1 MPILKPIS
9 GHGSTGGIR
18 RYLEKGGRAL
28 ARDLFNLSY
37 DERDAGA
44 LGEGAKE
51 ACAWDAEMD
60 ATRAAFGTDAPWRGK
75 PARTFKHFVLSPD
88 PGDDIDL
95 AALRELACSWA
106 LKHFG
111 DHEIAIVYHDD
122 NARGIP
128 HAHIVVNNA
137 NLRTGYRMQTQHPE
151 DLNRDL
157 QDMARERGLSGLSN
171 DRAPES
177 PSKARGHAGAGGPR
191 SRRSVYLGR
200 AEKEIMRSGGYSWVG
215 DIRARV
221 ALAKTTARDEAEFL
235 GVLDALGVH
244 VADNSAKARRDD
256 WVFSLAEEP
265 SKKVSGERLG
275 FAYGKEMLRRRFERG
290 GGLPSHG
297 RERRAHPRGRR
308 ARPRAQRPLGAE
320 QALLGARDLREVRR
334 RVHRGVRAQDG
345 DARAPRPGGRR
356 GVPPPRGRPLLHG
369 RERSHAPQDPL
380 RGRWRARCG
389 RGKLARRAPR
399 GRATAHPRRRAPAGP
414 AGPAQGEGPEMMV
427 RIEYEGGRTT
437 LFDTLSFTEGS
448 PFSGANMLTE
458 FELEMREEPE
468 KGLWLTANWHQVRDD
483 WRADAPAD
491 GIPAARR
498 SRGWRFMLASE
509 AELGRARRVLLDGDE
524 AFARVRGYLCDAA
537 AIGACYRE
545 HVGPPS
551 KPLKSQ
557 IRDLQRALGRAEVP
571 GVPDE
576 LARLLAEE
584 KEEGA
589 DEGARKVNEDWGDV
603 DEEAW

>member
-44 LGEGAKE
+44 LGEDAKE

-157 QDMARERGLSGLSN
+157 QDMAR
-171 DRAPES
+171 
-177 PSKARGHAGAGGPR
+177 
-191 SRRSVYLGR
+191 
-200 AEKEIMRSGGYSWVG
+200 
-215 DIRARV
+215 
-221 ALAKTTARDEAEFL
+221 DEAEFL
-235 GVLDALGVH
+235 GILDALGVH

-256 WVFSLAEEP
+256 WVFILAEEP

-275 FAYGKEMLRRRFERG
+275 FVYGKEMLRRRFEREG
-290 GGLPSHG
+290 AYRPTDASTARIREAAERALELNDLSELSRLSSALETCAKFDVESIEEFGLRMSTL
-297 RERRAHPRGRR
+297 ERRGQAGGEGYRRLEAARAYMAENGLMPLKTRYGDDRGRGAAEVNSRDGRREDEQQRILAAERQRAQRDQRRERGRR
-308 ARPRAQRPLGAE
+308 
-320 QALLGARDLREVRR
+320 
-334 RVHRGVRAQDG
+334 
-345 DARAPRPGGRR
+345 
-356 GVPPPRGRPLLHG
+356 
-369 RERSHAPQDPL
+369 
-380 RGRWRARCG
+380 
-389 RGKLARRAPR
+389 
-399 GRATAHPRRRAPAGP
+399 
-414 AGPAQGEGPEMMV
+414 
-427 RIEYEGGRTT
+427 
-437 LFDTLSFTEGS
+437 
-448 PFSGANMLTE
+448 
-458 FELEMREEPE
+458 
-468 KGLWLTANWHQVRDD
+468 
-483 WRADAPAD
+483 
-491 GIPAARR
+491 
-498 SRGWRFMLASE
+498 
-509 AELGRARRVLLDGDE
+509 
-524 AFARVRGYLCDAA
+524 
-537 AIGACYRE
+537 
-545 HVGPPS
+545 
-551 KPLKSQ
+551 
-557 IRDLQRALGRAEVP
+557 
-571 GVPDE
+571 
-576 LARLLAEE
+576 
-584 KEEGA
+584 
-589 DEGARKVNEDWGDV
+589 
-603 DEEAW
+603 

>member
-44 LGEGAKE
+44 LGEDAKE

-95 AALRELACSWA
+95 ATLRELACSWA
-106 LKHFG
+106 LRHFG

-177 PSKARGHAGAGGPR
+177 PSKARGRAGAGGPR

-221 ALAKTTARDEAEFL
+221 ALAKTTARDEAEFF
-235 GVLDALGVH
+235 GILDALGVH

-265 SKKVSGERLG
+265 SKKVTGERLG
-275 FAYGKEMLRRRFERG
+275 FVYGKEMLRRRFEREG
-290 GGLPSHG
+290 AYRPTDASAARIREAAERALELNDLSELSRLSSALETCAKFGLATPIWTI
-297 RERRAHPRGRR
+297 
-308 ARPRAQRPLGAE
+308 
-320 QALLGARDLREVRR
+320 
-334 RVHRGVRAQDG
+334 
-345 DARAPRPGGRR
+345 PGGTA
-356 GVPPPRGRPLLHG
+356 PPP
-369 RERSHAPQDPL
+369 
-380 RGRWRARCG
+380 
-389 RGKLARRAPR
+389 
-399 GRATAHPRRRAPAGP
+399 
-414 AGPAQGEGPEMMV
+414 
-427 RIEYEGGRTT
+427 
-437 LFDTLSFTEGS
+437 
-448 PFSGANMLTE
+448 
-458 FELEMREEPE
+458 
-468 KGLWLTANWHQVRDD
+468 
-483 WRADAPAD
+483 
-491 GIPAARR
+491 
-498 SRGWRFMLASE
+498 
-509 AELGRARRVLLDGDE
+509 
-524 AFARVRGYLCDAA
+524 
-537 AIGACYRE
+537 
-545 HVGPPS
+545 
-551 KPLKSQ
+551 
-557 IRDLQRALGRAEVP
+557 
-571 GVPDE
+571 
-576 LARLLAEE
+576 
-584 KEEGA
+584 
-589 DEGARKVNEDWGDV
+589 
-603 DEEAW
+603 

>member
-44 LGEGAKE
+44 LGDEAKE

-106 LKHFG
+106 LKHFD

-177 PSKARGHAGAGGPR
+177 PSKARGRAGAGGPR

-235 GVLDALGVH
+235 GILDALGVH

-275 FAYGKEMLRRRFERG
+275 FVYGKEMLRRRFERG
-290 GGLPSHG
+290 GRLPPHG

-308 ARPRAQRPLGAE
+308 ASPRAQRPLGAE
-320 QALLGARDLREVRR
+320 QAFLGARDLREVRR
-334 RVHRGVRAQDG
+334 RVHRGVRSQDG
-345 DARAPRPGGRR
+345 DARASRPGGRR
-356 GVPPPRGRPLLHG
+356 GLPSARGCARLHG
-369 RERSHAPQDPL
+369 RERPHAPQDPL
-380 RGRWRARCG
+380 RGRSRARCC
-389 RGKLARRAPR
+389 RRKLARRAPR
-399 GRATAHPRRRAPAGP
+399 ERAAAHPRRRTPAGP
-414 AGPAQGEGPEMMV
+414 AGASQGEGPEMMV

-458 FELEMREEPE
+458 FELEMREVPE

-557 IRDLQRALGRAEVP
+557 IKELQRALGRAEVP

-576 LARLLAEE
+576 LARLLAQE

-589 DEGARKVNEDWGDV
+589 EDGARKVKEDWGDV

>member
-44 LGEGAKE
+44 LGDEAKE

-88 PGDDIDL
+88 PGDD
-95 AALRELACSWA
+95 
-106 LKHFG
+106 
-111 DHEIAIVYHDD
+111 EIAIVYHDD

-177 PSKARGHAGAGGPR
+177 PSRARGRAGAGGPR
-191 SRRSVYLGR
+191 SLRSVYLGR

-235 GVLDALGVH
+235 GILDALGVH

-275 FAYGKEMLRRRFERG
+275 FVYGKEMLHRRFEREG
-290 GGLPSHG
+290 AYRPTDASAARIRAAAERALELNDLSELSRLSSALETCAKFDVESIEEFGL
-297 RERRAHPRGRR
+297 RMATLERRGQAGGEGYRRLEAARAYMAENGLMPLKTRYGNGDKRGEAGGNQRGSRHEDEQQRILAAERQRTQQDQRRERGRR
-308 ARPRAQRPLGAE
+308 
-320 QALLGARDLREVRR
+320 
-334 RVHRGVRAQDG
+334 
-345 DARAPRPGGRR
+345 
-356 GVPPPRGRPLLHG
+356 
-369 RERSHAPQDPL
+369 
-380 RGRWRARCG
+380 
-389 RGKLARRAPR
+389 
-399 GRATAHPRRRAPAGP
+399 
-414 AGPAQGEGPEMMV
+414 
-427 RIEYEGGRTT
+427 
-437 LFDTLSFTEGS
+437 
-448 PFSGANMLTE
+448 
-458 FELEMREEPE
+458 
-468 KGLWLTANWHQVRDD
+468 
-483 WRADAPAD
+483 
-491 GIPAARR
+491 
-498 SRGWRFMLASE
+498 
-509 AELGRARRVLLDGDE
+509 
-524 AFARVRGYLCDAA
+524 
-537 AIGACYRE
+537 
-545 HVGPPS
+545 
-551 KPLKSQ
+551 
-557 IRDLQRALGRAEVP
+557 
-571 GVPDE
+571 
-576 LARLLAEE
+576 
-584 KEEGA
+584 
-589 DEGARKVNEDWGDV
+589 
-603 DEEAW
+603 

>member
-44 LGEGAKE
+44 LGDEAKE

-177 PSKARGHAGAGGPR
+177 PSKARGRAGAGGPR

-275 FAYGKEMLRRRFERG
+275 FVYGKEMLRRRFEREG
-290 GGLPSHG
+290 AYRPTDASAARIREAAERALELNDLSELSRLSSALETCAKFDVESIEEFGL
-297 RERRAHPRGRR
+297 RMATLERRGQAGGEGYRRLEAARAYMAENGLMPLKTRYGNGDRRGEAGGNQRGSRHEDEQQRILAAERQRAQQDQRRERGRR
-308 ARPRAQRPLGAE
+308 
-320 QALLGARDLREVRR
+320 
-334 RVHRGVRAQDG
+334 
-345 DARAPRPGGRR
+345 
-356 GVPPPRGRPLLHG
+356 
-369 RERSHAPQDPL
+369 
-380 RGRWRARCG
+380 
-389 RGKLARRAPR
+389 
-399 GRATAHPRRRAPAGP
+399 
-414 AGPAQGEGPEMMV
+414 
-427 RIEYEGGRTT
+427 
-437 LFDTLSFTEGS
+437 
-448 PFSGANMLTE
+448 
-458 FELEMREEPE
+458 
-468 KGLWLTANWHQVRDD
+468 
-483 WRADAPAD
+483 
-491 GIPAARR
+491 
-498 SRGWRFMLASE
+498 
-509 AELGRARRVLLDGDE
+509 
-524 AFARVRGYLCDAA
+524 
-537 AIGACYRE
+537 
-545 HVGPPS
+545 
-551 KPLKSQ
+551 
-557 IRDLQRALGRAEVP
+557 
-571 GVPDE
+571 
-576 LARLLAEE
+576 
-584 KEEGA
+584 
-589 DEGARKVNEDWGDV
+589 
-603 DEEAW
+603 